1 MYEQAP
7 YNVIERIGEM
17 DRPKFAVTKVREG
30 FEFGH
35 GKISGVAANEEVL
48 ELVEQT
54 IYDPRKNRDLLVP
67 IDTDDSGE
75 PIKDDGCGDGRG
87 VLTIFSYDETFHK
100 SLNRPKVFGGSSVM
114 AVACVIGLG
123 EAGNLAL
130 NPLFERVI
138 KTLDEK
144 NINFGAHTDEHA
156 YGKNCG
162 CGAIDRADEVLFA
175 IPKYEFPIRGVVTM
189 LSTSLELPALN
200 EVYQNFRSYVDTL
213 AQQPEYSGKQ
223 VMDTI
228 LENNRT
234 RVVKQLGDEHKECRI
249 VLNTVRGYTVNQKLI
264 RDVTGNEAQIFAVDV
279 WRMQDIASSLYPDQ
293 PELQAKAFLSELI
306 YTLATAAVLTKG
318 DLPIDLITEAA

>member
-123 EAGNLAL
+123 EAGDLAL

-144 NINFGAHTDEHA
+144 NINFGAHTVQIEIRRDLFDLPRRILHPVIRSEA
-156 YGKNCG
+156 
-162 CGAIDRADEVLFA
+162 AILFA
-175 IPKYEFPIRGVVTM
+175 
-189 LSTSLELPALN
+189 S
-200 EVYQNFRSYVDTL
+200 D
-213 AQQPEYSGKQ
+213 
-223 VMDTI
+223 
-228 LENNRT
+228 
-234 RVVKQLGDEHKECRI
+234 GDEDYRPA
-249 VLNTVRGYTVNQKLI
+249 RFG
-264 RDVTGNEAQIFAVDV
+264 GSF
-279 WRMQDIASSLYPDQ
+279 
-293 PELQAKAFLSELI
+293 
-306 YTLATAAVLTKG
+306 
-318 DLPIDLITEAA
+318 